1 MAVNSEQ
8 RTVEIWGAPFDLCG
22 RIHGARLGPGA
33 LRLKQIRRTIGELG
47 FETVAMG
54 DVVELEDELP
64 GSYTEKMGLALEAYA
79 ALSQAIEGSVN
90 RGAIPVVLGGDHSL
104 SMGSV
109 SGALRAA
116 GSADTAVLWIDAHM
130 DLNTPSSSS
139 SGNFHGM
146 PVAAL
151 IRKETGSGSRDA
163 EAPGFWNRIL
173 DEIVPKPGLQIDHV
187 GWLGLRDVDSGEI
200 AHYSELGME
209 TAWTMHDVDHL
220 GIPAVLQEIDAW
232 LRRIG
237 AKKVWVSFD
246 VDSLDPV
253 LAPGTGTAVRGGLT
267 YREGHLLAELLFEM
281 LMSGNSPYELLGLD
295 LVEVNPM
302 EDIGSNTTIAAVEWV
317 GSLFGKRTMQ
327 GRTGR

>member
-1 MAVNSEQ
+1 LE
-8 RTVEIWGAPFDLCG
+8 RRPVEIWGVPFDLCG
-22 RIHGARLGPGA
+22 RIYGARLGPGA
-33 LRLKQIRRTIGELG
+33 LRLKQIRKTISDLG
-47 FETVAMG
+47 YQTTPMG
-54 DVVELEDELP
+54 DVVELDYELP
-64 GSYTEKMGLALEAYA
+64 SSYTEKMDLALSAYD
-79 ALSQAIEGSVN
+79 ALSTAVEGSVL

-109 SGALRAA
+109 SGALKAV
-116 GSADTAVLWIDAHM
+116 GTADTAVLWIDAHM

-139 SGNFHGM
+139 TGNFHGM

-151 IRKETGSGSRDA
+151 VRLENGEGSKDA
-163 EAPGFWNRIL
+163 DAPVYWNRVL
-173 DEIVPKPGLQIDHV
+173 EEIVPEPGLQTDNV
-187 GWLGLRDVDSGEI
+187 GWLGLRDVDSGEV
-200 AHYSELGME
+200 AHYAKLGMD

-220 GIPAVLQEIDAW
+220 GIPAVLNEIDSW

-237 AKKVWVSFD
+237 AKKLWVSFD

-281 LMSGNSPYELLGLD
+281 LMSEKSPYELLGLD

-317 GSLFGKRTMQ
+317 ASLFGKRTMQ
-327 GRTGR
+327 GRNGR

>member
-1 MAVNSEQ
+1 LE
-8 RTVEIWGAPFDLCG
+8 RRPVEIWGVPFDLCG
-22 RIHGARLGPGA
+22 RIYGARLGPGA
-33 LRLKQIRRTIGELG
+33 LRLKQIRKTISDLG
-47 FETVAMG
+47 YQTTPMG
-54 DVVELEDELP
+54 DVVELDYELP
-64 GSYTEKMGLALEAYA
+64 SSYTEKMDLALSAYD
-79 ALSQAIEGSVN
+79 ALSTAVEGSVL

-109 SGALRAA
+109 SGALKAV
-116 GSADTAVLWIDAHM
+116 GTADTAVLWIDAHM

-139 SGNFHGM
+139 TGNFHGM

-151 IRKETGSGSRDA
+151 VRLENGEGSKDA
-163 EAPGFWNRIL
+163 DAPVYWNRVL
-173 DEIVPKPGLQIDHV
+173 EEIVPKPGLKKDNI
-187 GWLGLRDVDSGEI
+187 GWLGLRDVDSGEV
-200 AHYSELGME
+200 AHYAKLGMD

-220 GIPAVLQEIDAW
+220 GIPAVLNEIDSW

-237 AKKVWVSFD
+237 AKKLWVSFD

-281 LMSGNSPYELLGLD
+281 LMSEKSPYELLGLD

-317 GSLFGKRTMQ
+317 ASLFGKRTMQ
-327 GRTGR
+327 GRNGR

>member
-1 MAVNSEQ
+1 MNLE
-8 RTVEIWGAPFDLCG
+8 RRPVEIWGAPFDLCG
-22 RIHGARLGPGA
+22 RIYGARLGPGA
-33 LRLKQIRRTIGELG
+33 LRLKQIRKTISDLG
-47 FETVAMG
+47 YQAIPMG
-54 DVVELEDELP
+54 DVVELDYELP
-64 GSYTEKMGLALEAYA
+64 ASYSEKMDLALVAYA
-79 ALSQAIEGSVN
+79 ALSMAIEGSVN
-90 RGAIPVVLGGDHSL
+90 RGAIPLVLGGDHSL

-109 SGALRAA
+109 SGALKAA
-116 GSADTAVLWIDAHM
+116 GTSDTAVLWIDAHM
-130 DLNTPSSSS
+130 DLNTPSSSA

-151 IRKETGSGSRDA
+151 VRLGTGSESRDV
-163 EAPGFWNRIL
+163 EAPSYWNRIL
-173 DEIVPKPGLQIDHV
+173 EEVVPQPGLQTDHV

-200 AHYSELGME
+200 ANYSELGME
-209 TAWTMHDVDHL
+209 TAWTMHDVDHH

-281 LMSGNSPYELLGLD
+281 LMAPTAPYELLGLD

-317 GSLFGKRTMQ
+317 ASLFGKRTMQ
-327 GRTGR
+327 GRNGR

>member
-1 MAVNSEQ
+1 ME
-8 RTVEIWGAPFDLCG
+8 RRPVEIWGAPFDLCG
-22 RIHGARLGPGA
+22 RIYGARLGPGA
-33 LRLKQIRRTIGELG
+33 LRLKQIRKTINDLG
-47 FETVAMG
+47 YQTVPMG
-54 DVVELEDELP
+54 DVVEPDDELP
-64 GSYTEKMGLALEAYA
+64 SSYAEKMNSALAAYE
-79 ALSQAIEGSVN
+79 ALSVAVEGSIG
-90 RGAIPVVLGGDHSL
+90 RGSIPVVLGGDHSL

-116 GSADTAVLWIDAHM
+116 GSEDTAVIWIDAHM
-130 DLNTPSSSS
+130 DLNTPSSSA

-151 IRKETGSGSRDA
+151 VGLETGQESKDPQ
-163 EAPGFWNRIL
+163 APHYWGRIL
-173 DEIVPKPGLQIDHV
+173 EEIVPQSRLQADHV
-187 GWLGLRDVDSGEI
+187 GWLGLRDVDPGEVR
-200 AHYSELGME
+200 HFEQLGMD

-220 GIPAVLQEIDAW
+220 GVPNVLQEIDAW

-246 VDSLDPV
+246 VDCLDPV

-267 YREGHLLAELLFEM
+267 YREGHLLAELLFEL

-317 GSLFGKRTMQ
+317 GSLFGKRTMPLKD
-327 GRTGR
+327 GR